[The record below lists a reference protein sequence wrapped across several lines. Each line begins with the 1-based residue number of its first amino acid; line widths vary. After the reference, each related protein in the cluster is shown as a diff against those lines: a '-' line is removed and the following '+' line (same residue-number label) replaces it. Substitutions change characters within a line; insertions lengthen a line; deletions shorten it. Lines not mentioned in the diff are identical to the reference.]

1 MDWSLTSLYADLIL
15 TCFIQ
20 HVRVTAQDRDVAAV
34 AVAAKRAGE
43 KLGILDKQLASRRFI
58 MGDQLTIAD
67 IAVGTL
73 MYRYFSLNISRP
85 SLPNVEV
92 WYARLTQ
99 RPAYEDHVM
108 IDFRPMMV
116 AGA

>member
-1 MDWSLTSLYADLIL
+1 
-15 TCFIQ
+15 
-20 HVRVTAQDRDVAAV
+20 VRVTAKDRDVAAV
-34 AVAAKRAGE
+34 AAAAKRAGG
-43 KLGILDKQLASRRFI
+43 KLGILEAQLAGRDFI
-58 MGDQLTIAD
+58 MGGQFTIAD

-73 MYRYFSLNISRP
+73 MYRYFSLNIPRP
-85 SLPNVEV
+85 SLPNVEA

-99 RPAYEDHVM
+99 RPAYQAHVM